1 MQRMRFPLK
10 KTFLASQNRQI
21 KLTNWLFFPEKQD
34 QKLLQSFDLPAYEI
48 RAVFFGKPSKWMYAW
63 PSILHIFCIFMDFWQ
78 PSTNSNRWCGGVA
91 IPVVA
96 GFQQG
101 TIRENWQWEYF
112 WNNLV
117 MNTNV
122 MLKRKKEFKIEM
134 WSGRIKLIS
143 FQF

>member
-112 WNNLV
+112 GNNLV
-117 MNTNV
+117 MNTKV